1 MKTEFITLIE
11 TTQSPDSMGN
21 DCTQDDIENWC
32 AYLEEKLVERFL
44 DAEVIVKQ
52 GSHNELYVEDESRK
66 NYVREFMDCLWEG
79 FN

>member
-1 MKTEFITLIE
+1 MTAHRTTL
-11 TTQSPDSMGN
+11 TT
-21 DCTQDDIENWC
+21 
-32 AYLEEKLVERFL
+32 EEKLVERFL